1 MQIRNLTGAAL
12 LAAVTAC
19 GGAGM
24 AGGPAPDGALAVRM
38 PSMSAA
44 SYVRADTTVV
54 GVDAGMM
61 GTFDVNVNGSSTVD
75 VGFAEDA
82 GGVMVTAT
90 YSAVDGA
97 ITNPMGA
104 PISVDESAVSGQLVF
119 TVDGRGRSTVTERLQ
134 VETDAIQL
142 VSPSGLAYDLFPR
155 LPDRAVSMGDSWTDT
170 ISVNEDVEG
179 VASETTTVVTYTVAG
194 DTVVAGQSLM
204 KLNTISEVEASV
216 NGSMQGMAMTQNM
229 SGSASG
235 WVLWD
240 AAASLVHSAFSVA
253 DMAGIMTVDAPG
265 APDMSLTISSKSYT
279 SRGGS

>member
-1 MQIRNLTGAAL
+1 MRRKILTGAAL

-19 GGAGM
+19 GGSGM
-24 AGGPAPDGALAVRM
+24 AGGPAPDGALAVRL
-38 PSMSAA
+38 PSASNA

-61 GTFDVNVNGSSTVD
+61 GTFDVNVNGNTTVD
-75 VGFAEDA
+75 VGFAEGA
-82 GGVMVTAT
+82 GGVVVTAT
-90 YSAVDGA
+90 YSAVDGG

-104 PISVDESAVSGQLVF
+104 PISVDESSVSGQLVF
-119 TVDGRGRSTVTERLQ
+119 TVDGRGRSTVSERLE
-134 VETDAIQL
+134 VEPDAIQL

-155 LPDRAVSMGDSWTDT
+155 LPDRTVAVGDSWTDT
-170 ISVNEDVEG
+170 ISVNEEVEG

-194 DTVVAGQSLM
+194 DTLVSGHSLM
-204 KLNTISEVEASV
+204 KLNTVSDVEASV
-216 NGSMQGMAMTQNM
+216 NGSMQGMSMTQNM
-229 SGSASG
+229 SGSSSG

-240 AAASLVHSAFSVA
+240 ASESLVHSAFSVA

-279 SRGGS
+279 TRAGS